1 MLVAQ
6 LISIL
11 QQHDPAA
18 VVVLSTCPNEDVG
31 DLGVVAVEP
40 ADICAVQLR
49 AVDEGEEYR
58 ARYAVVLGDGAP
70 GVCLA

>member
-1 MLVAQ
+1 MKVAQ

-18 VVVLSTCPNEDVG
+18 VVVLSLCQGEDVG

-58 ARYAVVLGDGAP
+58 ARYVVVLGDGAP